1 MYSDWVRPRPATPD
15 QLVQLLDHTTTATGQ
30 LTQLVTD
37 TNPRDAI
44 AGPELDPILDQLE
57 QLTTALDQALLH
69 LAAALVA
76 SLAIDDHRDDP
87 WDTTPLDHG
96 RPSLRPARRRRTH
109 QHRAGRNIA
118 AARAVLTGAA
128 HTELPAHTERA
139 TQPAEPTGEETVR

>member
-30 LTQLVTD
+30 LALLVTD
-37 TNPRDAI
+37 TTPRDAI

-69 LAAALVA
+69 LAAALIA
-76 SLAIDDHRDDP
+76 SLAVDDRRDDP
-87 WDTTPLDHG
+87 WDTKPSNTVAQACDQLDD
-96 RPSLRPARRRRTH
+96 AATH

-118 AARAVLTGAA
+118 AARAVIARQDSTDR
-128 HTELPAHTERA
+128 RA
-139 TQPAEPTGEETVR
+139 